1 MQVVK
6 NGEKIEMTYD
16 EVCYDLGFCPAV
28 GFVDITPRGA
38 VTFQNDTY
46 YTIKIGEHIVQ
57 TGQID
62 MQDPFSW
69 HEDLHTHITIGYM
82 MLAHT

>member
-28 GFVDITPRGA
+28 RFVDITPRWAPRRIGW
-38 VTFQNDTY
+38 TFT
-46 YTIKIGEHIVQ
+46 T
-57 TGQID
+57 
-62 MQDPFSW
+62 
-69 HEDLHTHITIGYM
+69 
-82 MLAHT
+82 

>member
-1 MQVVK
+1 
-6 NGEKIEMTYD
+6 MTD
-16 EVCYDLGFCPAV
+16 KTKMKFNVLAIFCILIFSFAL
-28 GFVDITPRGA
+28 TP

-62 MQDPFSW
+62 MQDPF
-69 HEDLHTHITIGYM
+69 HGMKTYHTHITIGYM

>member
-28 GFVDITPRGA
+28 RFVDVTPVGR
-38 VTFQNDTY
+38 
-46 YTIKIGEHIVQ
+46 
-57 TGQID
+57 
-62 MQDPFSW
+62 
-69 HEDLHTHITIGYM
+69 LHLQ
-82 MLAHT
+82 LAGLRKSGCSIRR

>member
-28 GFVDITPRGA
+28 QFVDITPRGA
-38 VTFQNDTY
+38 VTFT
-46 YTIKIGEHIVQ
+46 
-57 TGQID
+57 TGRPEEIRALYQAVKD
-62 MQDPFSW
+62 K
-69 HEDLHTHITIGYM
+69 GYKPAQKFATLM
-82 MLAHT
+82 RPRLI

>member
-28 GFVDITPRGA
+28 RFVDVTPPWG
-38 VTFQNDTY
+38 
-46 YTIKIGEHIVQ
+46 
-57 TGQID
+57 
-62 MQDPFSW
+62 
-69 HEDLHTHITIGYM
+69 GYIYNWQ
-82 MLAHT
+82 A